1 MMSSKSKKIG
11 YQLSVMYIVARKT
24 EYVNMQKILH
34 KILNVAERRFKLVG
48 FMGQNVNGIQAFSDV
63 FQIGYT
69 LRSDAK
75 YCR

>member
-11 YQLSVMYIVARKT
+11 YQLSVMHIVARKT
-24 EYVNMQKILH
+24 EDVNMQKILH
-34 KILNVAERRFKLVG
+34 KILSVAKRRFKLVD
-48 FMGQNVNGIQAFSDV
+48 FMGRNVNEIQAFSDV
-63 FQIGYT
+63 FQIGYI

>member
-34 KILNVAERRFKLVG
+34 KILSIAKYRFKLVG
-48 FMGQNVNGIQAFSDV
+48 VMGQNVNDLQAFSDI
-63 FQIGYT
+63 FQISYI